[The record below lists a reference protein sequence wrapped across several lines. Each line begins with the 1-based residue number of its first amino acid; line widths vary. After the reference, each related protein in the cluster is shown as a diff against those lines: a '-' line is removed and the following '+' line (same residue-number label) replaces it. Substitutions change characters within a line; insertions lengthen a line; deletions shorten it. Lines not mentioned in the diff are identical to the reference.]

1 MYQRPAACRSILA
14 TSRTLNSHVD
24 TMRINRLLRRLGV
37 AFVTA
42 FAIIGCTL
50 DKQEAPGLVGPST
63 AALSIA
69 MTASP
74 ERLTQDGSSQSQ
86 ITVETR
92 DVSGQALANIQIRWQ
107 AVLSDGR
114 VLTPSSV
121 TSATDGNG
129 RATTIITAPAAPA
142 SLPTAPVTIA
152 VTATPLNP
160 PLGTGATTRLV
171 NLELIPPVGTPA
183 ANNAPV
189 AAFTYQP
196 STPTIN
202 QTVLFDAATSTDE
215 GISCGSSCTYSWVFD
230 DGTTGSGL
238 TAAHTYNTS
247 GTYAVALTV
256 RDARGGTHTVTQN
269 VVVSASPLTATITIS
284 PTNPRTGDTVFFD
297 GRGSRTSN
305 GATITAYEWDFGN
318 GQTGTGSTASGSYSA
333 ARTYTIRLTI
343 NDSLGRTA
351 TTTATV
357 TVTVTTP

>member
-1 MYQRPAACRSILA
+1 
-14 TSRTLNSHVD
+14 
-24 TMRINRLLRRLGV
+24 MRITILLRRFNAVL
-37 AFVTA
+37 VTA
-42 FAIIGCTL
+42 LAITGCTL
-50 DKQEAPGLVGPST
+50 DKQAAPDLIGPSG

-69 MTASP
+69 LTASP

-86 ITVETR
+86 VTVEAR

-142 SLPTAPVTIA
+142 SLPTSPVTIA

-160 PLGTGATTRLV
+160 PSGTSATTRLV
-171 NLELIPPVGTPA
+171 NLELIPPAGTPA

-196 STPTIN
+196 STPTVN
-202 QTVLFDAATSTDE
+202 QTVSFDAGTSTDE
-215 GISCGSSCTYSWVFD
+215 GVACGSGCTYAWVFD
-230 DGTTGSGL
+230 DGTTGSGI
-238 TAAHTYNTS
+238 TASHTYNTS
-247 GTYAVALTV
+247 GTYAVVLTV
-256 RDARGGTHTVTQN
+256 RDARGGTHSVTQN
-269 VVVSASPLTATITIS
+269 VVISASPLTVTITIS

-305 GATITAYEWDFGN
+305 GATITTYEWDFGN
-318 GQTGTGSTASGSYSA
+318 GQSGTGSTATGSYSA
-333 ARTYTIRLTI
+333 ARTYTIRLTV

-351 TTTATV
+351 TTTSTV
-357 TVTVTTP
+357 SVTAP